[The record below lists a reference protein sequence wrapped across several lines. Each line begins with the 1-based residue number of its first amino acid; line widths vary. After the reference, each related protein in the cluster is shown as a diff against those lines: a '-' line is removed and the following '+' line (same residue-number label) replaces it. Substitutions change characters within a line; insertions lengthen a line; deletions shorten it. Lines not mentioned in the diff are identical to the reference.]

1 MPKNDPALSFPV
13 RGVAGGWRDC
23 WDDPDDHAEL
33 RDRAEVI
40 ARCSLVRAQ
49 ELGRLWREE
58 DPHAA
63 ARGTVT
69 VASAARSSLR
79 PNQR

>member
-1 MPKNDPALSFPV
+1 MSKNDPALSFPV
-13 RGVAGGWRDC
+13 RGVAGGWRNC

-33 RDRAEVI
+33 RVRAEVI
-40 ARCSLVRAQ
+40 ARCSLVRTH
-49 ELGRLWREE
+49 EFGRLWREE

-63 ARGTVT
+63 ARGTANA
-69 VASAARSSLR
+69 ASDARSSLR